1 MSDPTEGTTPSEAV
15 DRAEE
20 PRPEAPEPVT
30 PEAEAPEAEAPA
42 EEAVAEAV
50 APEPPEPP
58 EPELPQPEVAAEAE
72 PPAEPEAPAAEPVQ
86 QASEPEPVRQAAE
99 PEPVQKAPEPE
110 PVQELAEA
118 AGTSEAGEAG
128 AAPEPATPAAEAAPS
143 AAASGEMTDAEAQAA
158 AEQRGEAQAVAP
170 QPEAAAGE
178 QAPLPT
184 DPVSLRLLEALEKG
198 TAVEGKVFGW
208 NQGGF
213 HVLIDGLLAF
223 CPRSEI
229 EIGNPKAP
237 KKYIEKTY
245 RFRVL
250 EHRRQG
256 NRFIVSRAKV
266 LDEERAR
273 RAAKVRELLSVG
285 AELDGHVTSLTS
297 FGAFADLGGGIE
309 GMVHVSELSHRSVN
323 HPKELLK
330 KGQKVRV
337 KVLKIE
343 EEGNRISL
351 SIKALETDP
360 WAAFSE
366 AHARGSAFTGKVT
379 GKTEFGVFVEVEPGM
394 EGLVHVSAL
403 APGAGL
409 EDEAF
414 EPGKE
419 VAGWI
424 KEVEV
429 KRHRISLSMR
439 PIPTGDPWR
448 KVEERY
454 PEGEMVTGTVEEIA
468 PFGVF
473 INLEPGLT
481 GLLPTSE
488 MNLPRG
494 THPGRVYA
502 PGSEVQVQ
510 VGRIESKRKR
520 ITLLPEGA
528 RIEGSRTD
536 YRDYKKR
543 AKEDLGGGMPTL
555 AAAFAK
561 LKQTDE

>member
-1 MSDPTEGTTPSEAV
+1 MSDPTEGTTPSAAV
-15 DRAEE
+15 ERPEE
-20 PRPEAPEPVT
+20 PRSD
-30 PEAEAPEAEAPA
+30 APEAAT
-42 EEAVAEAV
+42 
-50 APEPPEPP
+50 PETGEP
-58 EPELPQPEVAAEAE
+58 AAEA
-72 PPAEPEAPAAEPVQ
+72 AEAPAAEP
-86 QASEPEPVRQAAE
+86 AAE
-99 PEPVQKAPEPE
+99 ASAPEPA
-110 PVQELAEA
+110 AEA
-118 AGTSEAGEAG
+118 PAPEAEAS
-128 AAPEPATPAAEAAPS
+128 APEPATEAPAPEPAAEASAP
-143 AAASGEMTDAEAQAA
+143 AASGEMTEAEAQAA
-158 AEQRGEAQAVAP
+158 AEERGEAQAVAP
-170 QPEAAAGE
+170 VPELASGE
-178 QAPLPT
+178 EAPLPA
-184 DPVSLRLLEALEKG
+184 DPVSLRLIEALEKG
-198 TAVEGKVFGW
+198 TSVEGKVFGW

-245 RFRVL
+245 RFRVI

-266 LDEERAR
+266 LEEERVR
-273 RAAKVRELLSVG
+273 RAAKVREKLSVG
-285 AELDGHVTSLTS
+285 VELEGHVTSLTG
-297 FGAFADLGGGIE
+297 FGAFVDLGGGIE

-323 HPKELLK
+323 HPKEAVK
-330 KGQKVRV
+330 KGQKVKV

-343 EEGNRISL
+343 AEGNRISL
-351 SIKALETDP
+351 SMKVLEPDP

-366 AHARGSAFTGKVT
+366 AHPRGSEFTGKVT

-403 APGAGL
+403 PAGSSL
-409 EDEAF
+409 ESDAF
-414 EPGKE
+414 EPGKQ
-419 VAGWI
+419 VTGWI

-429 KRHRISLSMR
+429 KRHRISLTLR

-454 PEGEMVTGTVEEIA
+454 PEGDVVTGTVEEIA

-494 THPGRVYA
+494 TNPGRAYA
-502 PGSEVQVQ
+502 PGTEVQVQ

-528 RIEGSRTD
+528 KIEGSRTD

-543 AKEDLGGGMPTL
+543 AKEDVGSGMPTL
-555 AAAFAK
+555 AAAFEK
-561 LKQTDE
+561 LKQK